1 MLKSRLRDQWTGVGV
16 AVEPG
21 ANRMPDLVLRV
32 GSRSAQGVRSNNED
46 SFVVDLPQRLFVVAD
61 GMGGQER
68 GEVASTMAVEIIPR
82 AVHARLA
89 SNEPADQALL
99 YAMKEANALIVEAGQ
114 SQPEGR
120 RMGTT
125 AVVALQ
131 HNGQVFISSLGDSR
145 AYLIR
150 GHDVHQLTV
159 DHSVAQAL
167 VATGALTREEARFS
181 PYQHVLH
188 KFLGC
193 SELNGATEVHPF
205 TPEPGDRLLL
215 ATDGMTNHISEEDL
229 RIGPTLFPNPQDWV
243 DHLVQK
249 ALDHGSR
256 DNVTGIVIAFEE
268 R

>member
-1 MLKSRLRDQWTGVGV
+1 MGET
-16 AVEPG
+16 G
-21 ANRMPDLVLRV
+21 ANRMPEFVLRI
-32 GSRSAQGVRSNNED
+32 GSRSAQGVRANNED
-46 SFVVDLPQRLFVVAD
+46 NFVVDLRQRLFVVAD
-61 GMGGQER
+61 GMGGQDR
-68 GEVASTMAVEIIPR
+68 GEVASSMAVEIIPR
-82 AVHARLA
+82 LVHAHLA
-89 SNEPADQALL
+89 GNETPEQALL
-99 YAMKEANALIVEAGQ
+99 GAMKEANQTIVEAGR

-131 HNGQVFISSLGDSR
+131 YNGQVYISNLGDSR

-150 GHDVHQLTV
+150 GYDVHQLTI

-167 VATGALTREEARFS
+167 VTTGALSAEEARYS

-193 SELNGATEVHPF
+193 LELGTATEVHPF
-205 TPEPGDRLLL
+205 TPRDGDRLLL

-229 RIGPTLFPNPQDWV
+229 RAGPKLFPDPQAWI

-256 DNVTGIVIAFEE
+256 DNVTGVVIAFEE
-268 R
+268 VRSAKDTIEQSGETLR